1 MKNGRLS
8 KAAKTVWLSTKKHS
22 PEILTGIGIAG
33 MITTT
38 ILAVRATPKAL
49 RLIEDR
55 RADILEEDEK
65 LPPIE
70 AVKAAWKVYVPAVLT
85 CILST
90 ACIIGANSV
99 NQRRNAA
106 IAAAYSLSESALKE
120 YREKV
125 IDTIGERKEQ
135 GIRDD
140 IAKDRITENP
150 VREVIVSDRG
160 STLCYDSLSGRY
172 FKSDIEKLRRIV
184 NDLNRR
190 MRDEMFISLNDFYC
204 AIDNPDLGPTKLGD
218 MLGWNIDKGYIDLNF
233 SSQLTTDG
241 TPCLVLDYT
250 VVPEYE
256 FQ

>member
-1 MKNGRLS
+1 MKKGCIP
-8 KAAKTVWLSTKKHS
+8 KAAKTVWLAAKKHS
-22 PEILTGIGIAG
+22 PELLTGIGIAG
-33 MITTT
+33 MVTTVV
-38 ILAVRATPKAL
+38 LAVRATPKAL
-49 RLIEDR
+49 RLIDEKK
-55 RADILEEDEK
+55 ADIPEENI
-65 LPPIE
+65 PRIE

-85 CILST
+85 GILST
-90 ACIIGANSV
+90 ICLIGANSV

-125 IDTIGERKEQ
+125 VETIGERKEQ
-135 GIRDD
+135 AIRDD
-140 IAKDRITENP
+140 IAKDRIIENP

-204 AIDNPDLGPTKLGD
+204 AVDNPDLGPTKLGD
-218 MLGWNIDKGYIDLNF
+218 RLGWNIDKGYIDLNF

-256 FQ
+256 YN

>member
-1 MKNGRLS
+1 MKKGCMP
-8 KAAKTVWLSTKKHS
+8 KAAKTVWLAAKKHS
-22 PEILTGIGIAG
+22 PELLTGIGIAG
-33 MITTT
+33 MVTTVV
-38 ILAVRATPKAL
+38 LAVRATPKAL
-49 RLIEDR
+49 RLIDEKK
-55 RADILEEDEK
+55 ADIPEEETF
-65 LPPIE
+65 PRIE

-85 CILST
+85 GILST
-90 ACIIGANSV
+90 ICLIGANSV

-125 IDTIGERKEQ
+125 VETIGERKEQ
-135 GIRDD
+135 AIRDD
-140 IAKDRITENP
+140 IAKDKIIENP
-150 VREVIVSDRG
+150 VRKVIVSDRG

-204 AIDNPDLGPTKLGD
+204 AVDNPDLGPTKLGD

-256 FQ
+256 YN

>member
-1 MKNGRLS
+1 MKKGCIP
-8 KAAKTVWLSTKKHS
+8 KAAKTVWLAAKKHS
-22 PEILTGIGIAG
+22 PELLTGIGIAG
-33 MITTT
+33 MVTTVV
-38 ILAVRATPKAL
+38 LAVRATPKAL
-49 RLIEDR
+49 RLIDEKK
-55 RADILEEDEK
+55 ADIPEEESI
-65 LPPIE
+65 PRIE

-85 CILST
+85 GILST
-90 ACIIGANSV
+90 ICLIGANSV

-125 IDTIGERKEQ
+125 VETIGERKEQ
-135 GIRDD
+135 AIRDD

-160 STLCYDSLSGRY
+160 STLCYDGLSGRY

-184 NDLNRR
+184 NYLNRR

-204 AIDNPDLGPTKLGD
+204 AVDNPDLGPTKLGD

-256 FQ
+256 YN

>member
-1 MKNGRLS
+1 MKKGCIP
-8 KAAKTVWLSTKKHS
+8 KAAKTVWLATKKHS

-33 MITTT
+33 MLTTVV
-38 ILAVRATPKAL
+38 LAVRATPKAL
-49 RLIEDR
+49 RLIDEKK
-55 RADILEEDEK
+55 ADIPEEENISR
-65 LPPIE
+65 IE
-70 AVKAAWKVYVPAVLT
+70 AVKAAWKVYVPAVVT
-85 CILST
+85 GILST
-90 ACIIGANSV
+90 ICLIGANSV

-125 IDTIGERKEQ
+125 VETIGERKEQ
-135 GIRDD
+135 AIRDD

-172 FKSDIEKLRRIV
+172 FKSDIEKLRRII

-204 AIDNPDLGPTKLGD
+204 AVDNPDLGPTKLGD

-256 FQ
+256 YD

>member
-1 MKNGRLS
+1 MKRCIP
-8 KAAKTVWLSTKKHS
+8 KAAKTVWLAAKKHS
-22 PEILTGIGIAG
+22 PELLTGIGIAG
-33 MITTT
+33 MVTTVV
-38 ILAVRATPKAL
+38 LAVRATPKAL
-49 RLIEDR
+49 RLIDEKK
-55 RADILEEDEK
+55 ADIPEEENI
-65 LPPIE
+65 PRIE
-70 AVKAAWKVYVPAVLT
+70 AVKAAWKVYVPAILT
-85 CILST
+85 GILST
-90 ACIIGANSV
+90 ICLIGANSV

-125 IDTIGERKEQ
+125 VETIGERKEQ
-135 GIRDD
+135 AIRDD

-204 AIDNPDLGPTKLGD
+204 AVDNPDLGPTKLGD
-218 MLGWNIDKGYIDLNF
+218 SLGWNIDKGYIDLNF

-256 FQ
+256 YN

>member
-1 MKNGRLS
+1 MKKGCIS
-8 KAAKTVWLSTKKHS
+8 KAAKTVWLAAKKHS
-22 PEILTGIGIAG
+22 PELLTGIGIAG
-33 MITTT
+33 MVTTVV
-38 ILAVRATPKAL
+38 LAVRATPKAL
-49 RLIEDR
+49 RLIDEKK
-55 RADILEEDEK
+55 ADIPEENI
-65 LPPIE
+65 PRIE
-70 AVKAAWKVYVPAVLT
+70 AVKVAWKVYVPAVLT
-85 CILST
+85 GILST
-90 ACIIGANSV
+90 ICLIGANSV

-125 IDTIGERKEQ
+125 IETIGERKEQ
-135 GIRDD
+135 AIRDD
-140 IAKDRITENP
+140 ISKDRITENP
-150 VREVIVSDRG
+150 VREVFVSDRG

-204 AIDNPDLGPTKLGD
+204 AVDNPDLGPTKLGD

-256 FQ
+256 YN

>member
-1 MKNGRLS
+1 MKKGCIS
-8 KAAKTVWLSTKKHS
+8 KAAKTVWLAAKKHS
-22 PEILTGIGIAG
+22 PELLTGIGIAG
-33 MITTT
+33 MVTTVV
-38 ILAVRATPKAL
+38 LAVRATPKAL
-49 RLIEDR
+49 RLIDKKK
-55 RADILEEDEK
+55 ADIPKEETI
-65 LPPIE
+65 PRIE

-85 CILST
+85 GILST
-90 ACIIGANSV
+90 ICLIGANSV

-125 IDTIGERKEQ
+125 VETIGERKEQ
-135 GIRDD
+135 AIRDD
-140 IAKDRITENP
+140 ISKDRITENP

-172 FKSDIEKLRRIV
+172 FKSDIEKLRRII

-204 AIDNPDLGPTKLGD
+204 AVDNPDLGPTKLGD

-256 FQ
+256 YN

>member
-1 MKNGRLS
+1 MKKGCIP
-8 KAAKTVWLSTKKHS
+8 KAAKTVWLAAKKHS
-22 PEILTGIGIAG
+22 PELLTGIGIAG
-33 MITTT
+33 MVTTVV
-38 ILAVRATPKAL
+38 LAVRATPKAL
-49 RLIEDR
+49 RLIDEKK
-55 RADILEEDEK
+55 ADIPEEENI
-65 LPPIE
+65 PRIE

-85 CILST
+85 GILST
-90 ACIIGANSV
+90 ICLIGANSV

-125 IDTIGERKEQ
+125 VETIGERKEQ
-135 GIRDD
+135 AIRDD

-204 AIDNPDLGPTKLGD
+204 AVDNPDLGPTKLGD
-218 MLGWNIDKGYIDLNF
+218 SLGWNIDKGYIDLNF

-256 FQ
+256 YN

>member
-1 MKNGRLS
+1 MKKGCIP
-8 KAAKTVWLSTKKHS
+8 KAAKTVWLAAKKHS
-22 PEILTGIGIAG
+22 PELLTGIGIAG
-33 MITTT
+33 MITTVV
-38 ILAVRATPKAL
+38 LAVRATPKAL
-49 RLIEDR
+49 RLIEEKK
-55 RADILEEDEK
+55 ADISEETI
-65 LPPIE
+65 PQIE

-85 CILST
+85 GILST
-90 ACIIGANSV
+90 ICLIGANSV

-125 IDTIGERKEQ
+125 VETIGERKEQ
-135 GIRDD
+135 AILDD

-150 VREVIVSDRG
+150 VREVIISDRG

-204 AIDNPDLGPTKLGD
+204 AVDNPDLGPTKLGD

-256 FQ
+256 YN

>member
-1 MKNGRLS
+1 MKKGCIP
-8 KAAKTVWLSTKKHS
+8 KAAKTVWLAAKKHS
-22 PEILTGIGIAG
+22 PELLTGIGIAG
-33 MITTT
+33 MVTTVV
-38 ILAVRATPKAL
+38 LAVRATPKAL
-49 RLIEDR
+49 RLIDEKK
-55 RADILEEDEK
+55 ADIPEENI
-65 LPPIE
+65 PRIE

-85 CILST
+85 GILST
-90 ACIIGANSV
+90 ICLIGANSV

-125 IDTIGERKEQ
+125 VETIGERKEQ
-135 GIRDD
+135 AIRDD
-140 IAKDRITENP
+140 IAKDRIIENP

-184 NDLNRR
+184 NDLNCR

-204 AIDNPDLGPTKLGD
+204 AVDNPDLGSTKLGD

-256 FQ
+256 YN

>member
-1 MKNGRLS
+1 MKKGCIP
-8 KAAKTVWLSTKKHS
+8 KAAKTVWLAAKKHS
-22 PEILTGIGIAG
+22 PELLTGIGIAG
-33 MITTT
+33 MVTTVV
-38 ILAVRATPKAL
+38 LAVRATPKAL
-49 RLIEDR
+49 RLIDEKK
-55 RADILEEDEK
+55 ADIPEEETI
-65 LPPIE
+65 PRIE

-85 CILST
+85 GILST
-90 ACIIGANSV
+90 ICLIGANSV

-125 IDTIGERKEQ
+125 VETIGERKEQ
-135 GIRDD
+135 AIRDD
-140 IAKDRITENP
+140 ISKDRITENP

-172 FKSDIEKLRRIV
+172 FKSDIEKLRRII

-204 AIDNPDLGPTKLGD
+204 AVDNPDLGPTKLGD
-218 MLGWNIDKGYIDLNF
+218 RLGWNIDKGYIDLNF

-256 FQ
+256 YN

>member
-1 MKNGRLS
+1 MKKGCIP
-8 KAAKTVWLSTKKHS
+8 KAAKTVWLAAKKHS
-22 PEILTGIGIAG
+22 PELLTGIGIAG
-33 MITTT
+33 MVTTVV
-38 ILAVRATPKAL
+38 LAVRATPKAL
-49 RLIEDR
+49 RLIDEKK
-55 RADILEEDEK
+55 ADIPEENI
-65 LPPIE
+65 PRIE

-85 CILST
+85 GILST
-90 ACIIGANSV
+90 ICLIGANSV

-125 IDTIGERKEQ
+125 VETIGERKEQ
-135 GIRDD
+135 AIRDD
-140 IAKDRITENP
+140 IAKDKIIKNP

-204 AIDNPDLGPTKLGD
+204 AVDNPDLGPTKLGD
-218 MLGWNIDKGYIDLNF
+218 RLGWNIDKGYIDLNF

-256 FQ
+256 YN

>member
-1 MKNGRLS
+1 MKKACIP
-8 KAAKTVWLSTKKHS
+8 KAAKTVWLAAKKHS
-22 PEILTGIGIAG
+22 PEILTGVGIAG
-33 MITTT
+33 MLTTVV
-38 ILAVRATPKAL
+38 LAVQATPKAL
-49 RLIEDR
+49 RLINEKK
-55 RADILEEDEK
+55 ADIPEEESIPR
-65 LPPIE
+65 LE

-85 CILST
+85 GILST
-90 ACIIGANSV
+90 ICLIGANSV

-125 IDTIGERKEQ
+125 VETIGERKEQ
-135 GIRDD
+135 AIRDD

-204 AIDNPDLGPTKLGD
+204 AVDNPDLGPTKLGD

-256 FQ
+256 YN

>member
-1 MKNGRLS
+1 MKKGCIP
-8 KAAKTVWLSTKKHS
+8 KAAKTVWLAAKKHS
-22 PEILTGIGIAG
+22 PELLTGIGIAG
-33 MITTT
+33 MVTTVV
-38 ILAVRATPKAL
+38 LAVRATPKAL
-49 RLIEDR
+49 RLIDEKK
-55 RADILEEDEK
+55 ADIPEENI
-65 LPPIE
+65 PQIE

-85 CILST
+85 GILST
-90 ACIIGANSV
+90 ICLIGANSV

-125 IDTIGERKEQ
+125 VETIGERKEQ
-135 GIRDD
+135 AIRDD
-140 IAKDRITENP
+140 IAKDKIIENP

-204 AIDNPDLGPTKLGD
+204 AVDNPDLGPTKLGD
-218 MLGWNIDKGYIDLNF
+218 SLGWNIDKGYIDLNF

-256 FQ
+256 YN

>member
-1 MKNGRLS
+1 MKKARIT
-8 KAAKTVWLSTKKHS
+8 KAAKTVWLAAKKHS
-22 PEILTGIGIAG
+22 PEILTGVGIAG
-33 MITTT
+33 MLTTVV
-38 ILAVRATPKAL
+38 LAVQATPKAL
-49 RLIEDR
+49 RLIDEKK
-55 RADILEEDEK
+55 ADIPEEETI
-65 LPPIE
+65 PRIE

-85 CILST
+85 GILST
-90 ACIIGANSV
+90 ICLIGANSV

-125 IDTIGERKEQ
+125 VETIGERKEQ
-135 GIRDD
+135 AIRDD

-150 VREVIVSDRG
+150 VREVIISDRG

-204 AIDNPDLGPTKLGD
+204 AVDNPDLGPTKLGD

-241 TPCLVLDYT
+241 APCLVLDYT

-256 FQ
+256 YN

>member
-1 MKNGRLS
+1 MKKVRLP
-8 KAAKTVWLSTKKHS
+8 KFVKDVCLTARKHS

-33 MITTT
+33 MITAGV
-38 ILAVRATPKAL
+38 LAVRATPKAL
-49 RLIEDR
+49 RLIDEKK
-55 RADILEEDEK
+55 ADISEGDK

-90 ACIIGANSV
+90 VCLVGANSV
-99 NQRRNAA
+99 NQRRNTA

-125 IDTIGERKEQ
+125 VETIGERKEQ
-135 GIRDD
+135 AIRDD

-150 VREVIVSDRG
+150 VRTVLVSDRG

-172 FKSDIEKLRRIV
+172 FKCDIECLKRVV

-190 MRDEMFISLNDFYC
+190 MRDEMYISLNDFYC
-204 AIDNPDLGPTKLGD
+204 EIDNPDLPPTKLGD
-218 MLGWNIDKGYIDLNF
+218 MLGWNIDKGYIDLSF
-233 SSQLTTDG
+233 SSQLTADG

-256 FQ
+256 YN

>member
-1 MKNGRLS
+1 MKKGCIP
-8 KAAKTVWLSTKKHS
+8 KAAKTVWLAAKKHS
-22 PEILTGIGIAG
+22 PELLTGIGIAG
-33 MITTT
+33 MITTVV
-38 ILAVRATPKAL
+38 LAVRATPKAL
-49 RLIEDR
+49 RLIEEKK
-55 RADILEEDEK
+55 ADISEETI
-65 LPPIE
+65 PQIE

-85 CILST
+85 GILST
-90 ACIIGANSV
+90 ICLIGANSV

-125 IDTIGERKEQ
+125 VETIGERKEQ
-135 GIRDD
+135 AILDD

-150 VREVIVSDRG
+150 VREVIISDRG

-204 AIDNPDLGPTKLGD
+204 AVDNPDLGPTKLGN

-256 FQ
+256 YN

>member
-1 MKNGRLS
+1 MKKWCIP
-8 KAAKTVWLSTKKHS
+8 KAAKTVWLAAKKHS
-22 PEILTGIGIAG
+22 PEILTGVGIAG
-33 MITTT
+33 MLTTVV
-38 ILAVRATPKAL
+38 LAVQATPKAL
-49 RLIEDR
+49 RLIDEKK
-55 RADILEEDEK
+55 ADIPEEEK
-65 LPPIE
+65 LPRIE
-70 AVKAAWKVYVPAVLT
+70 VVKAAWKVYVPAVLT
-85 CILST
+85 GILST
-90 ACIIGANSV
+90 ICLIGANSV

-125 IDTIGERKEQ
+125 VETIGERKEQ
-135 GIRDD
+135 AIRDD

-256 FQ
+256 YN

>member
-8 KAAKTVWLSTKKHS
+8 KAAKTVWLSAKKHS

-38 ILAVRATPKAL
+38 VLAVRATPKAL

-55 RADILEEDEK
+55 RADILKEDEK

-241 TPCLVLDYT
+241 TPTLVLDYT

>member
-1 MKNGRLS
+1 MKKVS
-8 KAAKTVWLSTKKHS
+8 AKKAAKSFWLSVKKHS
-22 PEILTGIGIAG
+22 PTILTGVGIAG

-38 ILAVRATPKAL
+38 ILAVQATPKAL
-49 RLIEDR
+49 RLLEEKK
-55 RADILEEDEK
+55 ADISESEK

-85 CILST
+85 GILST
-90 ACIIGANSV
+90 VCLIGANSV
-99 NQRRNAA
+99 NQRRGAA
-106 IAAAYSLSESALKE
+106 LAAAYSLSESALKE

-125 IDTIGERKEQ
+125 VETIGKKKEQ
-135 GIRDD
+135 AIRDD
-140 IAKDRITENP
+140 IAKDRVAANP
-150 VREVIVSDRG
+150 VREVVVTDRG

-172 FKSDIEKLRRIV
+172 FKSDIETLRRTV

-204 AIDNPDLGPTKLGD
+204 AVDNPDLSPTKLGD
-218 MLGWNIDKGYIDLNF
+218 RLGWNIDKGYIDLGF
-233 SSQLTTDG
+233 SSQLTADG

-256 FQ
+256 YN

>member
-1 MKNGRLS
+1 MKKGCIP
-8 KAAKTVWLSTKKHS
+8 KAAKTVWLATKKHS

-33 MITTT
+33 MLTTVV
-38 ILAVRATPKAL
+38 LAVRATPKAL
-49 RLIEDR
+49 RLIDEKK
-55 RADILEEDEK
+55 ADIPEEENI
-65 LPPIE
+65 PRIE
-70 AVKAAWKVYVPAVLT
+70 AVKAAWKVYVPAILT
-85 CILST
+85 GILST
-90 ACIIGANSV
+90 ICLIGANSV
-99 NQRRNAA
+99 NQRRNTA

-125 IDTIGERKEQ
+125 VETIGERKEQ
-135 GIRDD
+135 TIRDD

-204 AIDNPDLGPTKLGD
+204 AVDNPDLGPTKLGD

-250 VVPEYE
+250 AVPEYE
-256 FQ
+256 YN

>member
-1 MKNGRLS
+1 MKKGCIP
-8 KAAKTVWLSTKKHS
+8 KAAKTVWLAAKKHS
-22 PEILTGIGIAG
+22 PELLTGIGIAG
-33 MITTT
+33 MVTTVV
-38 ILAVRATPKAL
+38 LAVRATPKAL
-49 RLIEDR
+49 RLIDEKK
-55 RADILEEDEK
+55 ADIPEEETI
-65 LPPIE
+65 PRIE

-85 CILST
+85 GILST
-90 ACIIGANSV
+90 ICLIGANSV

-125 IDTIGERKEQ
+125 VETIGERKEQ
-135 GIRDD
+135 AIRDD
-140 IAKDRITENP
+140 IAKNRIAENP

-204 AIDNPDLGPTKLGD
+204 AVDNLDLGPTKLGD

-256 FQ
+256 YN

>member
-1 MKNGRLS
+1 MKKGCIP
-8 KAAKTVWLSTKKHS
+8 KAAKTVWLAAKKHS
-22 PEILTGIGIAG
+22 PEILTGVGIAG
-33 MITTT
+33 MLTTVV
-38 ILAVRATPKAL
+38 LAVRATPKAL
-49 RLIEDR
+49 RLIDEKK
-55 RADILEEDEK
+55 ADIPEEEK
-65 LPPIE
+65 LPRIE

-85 CILST
+85 GILST
-90 ACIIGANSV
+90 VCLIGANSV

-125 IDTIGERKEQ
+125 VETIGERKEQ
-135 GIRDD
+135 AIRDD

-204 AIDNPDLGPTKLGD
+204 AVDNPDLGPTKLGD

-256 FQ
+256 YN

>member
-1 MKNGRLS
+1 MKKGCTS
-8 KAAKTVWLSTKKHS
+8 KAAKTVWLAAKKHS
-22 PEILTGIGIAG
+22 PELLTGIGIAG
-33 MITTT
+33 MVTTVV
-38 ILAVRATPKAL
+38 LAVRATPKAL
-49 RLIEDR
+49 RLIDEKK
-55 RADILEEDEK
+55 ADIPEEETI
-65 LPPIE
+65 PRIE

-85 CILST
+85 GILST
-90 ACIIGANSV
+90 ICLIGANSV
-99 NQRRNAA
+99 NQRRNVA

-140 IAKDRITENP
+140 IMKDWITENP
-150 VREVIVSDRG
+150 VREVVVSDRG

-204 AIDNPDLGPTKLGD
+204 AVDNPDLGPTKLGD

-256 FQ
+256 YN

>member
-8 KAAKTVWLSTKKHS
+8 KAVKTVWLSAKKHS

-33 MITTT
+33 MIATTV
-38 ILAVRATPKAL
+38 LAVRATPKAL

-70 AVKAAWKVYVPAVLT
+70 VAKAAWKVYVPAVLT

-218 MLGWNIDKGYIDLNF
+218 LLGWNIDKGYIDLNF

-241 TPCLVLDYT
+241 TPCLVLDYA

>member
-1 MKNGRLS
+1 MKKGCTS
-8 KAAKTVWLSTKKHS
+8 KAAKTVWLAAKKHS
-22 PEILTGIGIAG
+22 PELLTGIGIAG
-33 MITTT
+33 MVTTVV
-38 ILAVRATPKAL
+38 LAVRATPKAL
-49 RLIEDR
+49 RLIDEKK
-55 RADILEEDEK
+55 ADIPEEETI
-65 LPPIE
+65 PRIE

-85 CILST
+85 GILST
-90 ACIIGANSV
+90 ICLIGANSV
-99 NQRRNAA
+99 NQRRNVA

-140 IAKDRITENP
+140 IMKDRITENP
-150 VREVIVSDRG
+150 VREVVVSDRG

-204 AIDNPDLGPTKLGD
+204 AVDNPDLGPTKLGD

-256 FQ
+256 YN

>member
-1 MKNGRLS
+1 MKKGCIP
-8 KAAKTVWLSTKKHS
+8 KAAKTVWLAAKKHS
-22 PEILTGIGIAG
+22 PELLTGIGIAG
-33 MITTT
+33 MVTTVV
-38 ILAVRATPKAL
+38 LAVRATPKAL
-49 RLIEDR
+49 RLIDEKK
-55 RADILEEDEK
+55 ADIPEENI
-65 LPPIE
+65 PRIE

-85 CILST
+85 GILST
-90 ACIIGANSV
+90 ICLIGANSV

-125 IDTIGERKEQ
+125 VETIGERKEQ
-135 GIRDD
+135 AIRDD
-140 IAKDRITENP
+140 IAKDKIIENP

-204 AIDNPDLGPTKLGD
+204 AVDNPDLGPTKLGD
-218 MLGWNIDKGYIDLNF
+218 RLGWNIDKGYIDLNF

-256 FQ
+256 YN

>member
-1 MKNGRLS
+1 MKKGCIP
-8 KAAKTVWLSTKKHS
+8 KAAKTVWLAAKKHS
-22 PEILTGIGIAG
+22 PELLTGIGIAG
-33 MITTT
+33 MVTTVV
-38 ILAVRATPKAL
+38 LAVRATPKAL
-49 RLIEDR
+49 RLIDEKK
-55 RADILEEDEK
+55 ADIPEEESI
-65 LPPIE
+65 PRIE

-85 CILST
+85 GILST
-90 ACIIGANSV
+90 ICLIGANSV

-125 IDTIGERKEQ
+125 VETIGERKEQ
-135 GIRDD
+135 AIRDD

-204 AIDNPDLGPTKLGD
+204 AVDNPDLGPTKLGD

-256 FQ
+256 YN

>member
-1 MKNGRLS
+1 MKKGCIP
-8 KAAKTVWLSTKKHS
+8 KAAKTVWLAAKKHS
-22 PEILTGIGIAG
+22 PELLTGIGIAG
-33 MITTT
+33 MVTTVV
-38 ILAVRATPKAL
+38 LAVRATPKAL
-49 RLIEDR
+49 RLIDEKK
-55 RADILEEDEK
+55 ADIPEEENI
-65 LPPIE
+65 PRIE

-85 CILST
+85 GILST
-90 ACIIGANSV
+90 ICLIGANSV

-125 IDTIGERKEQ
+125 VETIGERKEQ
-135 GIRDD
+135 AIRDD
-140 IAKDRITENP
+140 IAKDRITGNP

-172 FKSDIEKLRRIV
+172 FKSDIEKLRRIA

-204 AIDNPDLGPTKLGD
+204 AVDNPDLGPTKLGD

-256 FQ
+256 YN

>member
-1 MKNGRLS
+1 MKKGCIP
-8 KAAKTVWLSTKKHS
+8 KAAKTVWLAAKKHS
-22 PEILTGIGIAG
+22 PELLTGIGIAG
-33 MITTT
+33 MLTTVV
-38 ILAVRATPKAL
+38 LAVQATPKAL
-49 RLIEDR
+49 RLI
-55 RADILEEDEK
+55 DEK
-65 LPPIE
+65 KADVPEEESIPRIE

-85 CILST
+85 GILST
-90 ACIIGANSV
+90 ICLIGANSV

-125 IDTIGERKEQ
+125 IETIGERKEQ
-135 GIRDD
+135 AIRDD

-204 AIDNPDLGPTKLGD
+204 AVDNPDLGPTKLGD

-256 FQ
+256 YN

>member
-1 MKNGRLS
+1 MKKGCIP
-8 KAAKTVWLSTKKHS
+8 KAAKTVWLAAKKHS
-22 PEILTGIGIAG
+22 PELLTGIGIAG
-33 MITTT
+33 MVTTVV
-38 ILAVRATPKAL
+38 LAVRATPKAL
-49 RLIEDR
+49 RLIDEKK
-55 RADILEEDEK
+55 ADIPEEETI
-65 LPPIE
+65 PRIE
-70 AVKAAWKVYVPAVLT
+70 AVRAAWKVYVPAVLT
-85 CILST
+85 GILST
-90 ACIIGANSV
+90 ICLIGANSV

-125 IDTIGERKEQ
+125 VETIGERKEQ
-135 GIRDD
+135 AIRDD
-140 IAKDRITENP
+140 IAKDKIIENP
-150 VREVIVSDRG
+150 VREVIISDRG

-204 AIDNPDLGPTKLGD
+204 AVDNPDLGPTKLGD
-218 MLGWNIDKGYIDLNF
+218 SLGWNIDKGYIDLNF

-256 FQ
+256 YN